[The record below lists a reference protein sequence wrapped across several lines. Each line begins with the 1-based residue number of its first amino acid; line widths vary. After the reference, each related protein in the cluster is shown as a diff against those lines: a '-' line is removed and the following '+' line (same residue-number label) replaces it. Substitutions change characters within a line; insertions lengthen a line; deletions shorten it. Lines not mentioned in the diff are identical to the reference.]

1 MRILFM
7 GTPDFAVP
15 ILRSLVEQNYDV
27 VGVVTQPDR
36 PKGRKQILTPSPVKV
51 EALKHHIPIFQPER
65 IKDEEALTQLTKLQP
80 DLLITAAY
88 GQILPQVLLDLP
100 TYGAIN
106 VHASLLPQYRGGAP
120 IHQAIIDGQSKSGV
134 TIMYMV
140 KKMDAGDILAQV
152 EVPILETDHVGS
164 MHDKLSAAGA
174 QLLLETISPLIQG
187 EITPIQQDETKV
199 TYAYNIQREQERID
213 WNHSNVAVYNQ
224 IRGLHPW
231 PVAYTLFDQQ
241 VFKIWW
247 GEKVNETSQQKP
259 GTILSLDEGIL
270 VQTGE
275 GAIRITDLQ
284 PAGKKRMCATDYLN
298 GAGAYLKVGMQ
309 FES

>member
-36 PKGRKQILTPSPVKV
+36 PKGRKQLLTPSPVKV
-51 EALKHHIPIFQPER
+51 EALQHHIPVFQPER
-65 IKDEEALTQLTKLQP
+65 IKDEEELAQLAKLQP

-152 EVPILETDHVGS
+152 EVPILEMDHVGS
-164 MHDKLSAAGA
+164 MHDKLSVAGA
-174 QLLLETISPLIQG
+174 QLLLETIPPLIRG
-187 EITPIQQDETKV
+187 EITPVQQDETKV

-213 WNHSNVAVYNQ
+213 WTQSNVAVYNQ

-231 PVAYTLFDQQ
+231 PVAYTLFAQQ

-270 VQTGE
+270 VQTGD